1 MNASVWRVL
10 EERTRQLDKI
20 IEIERKAEQDLFL
33 KNLVNPRLYSW
44 RYHCGDLRVLIKKIP
59 PHKMLR
65 FKGKDRSILIIKSS
79 RCVIEILDTD
89 QRESNRDNLKKF
101 LSIEEAVIAILEAKA
116 EDTIKFLAGT
126 DVKMEL
132 LPIPRDSTFSDY
144 L

>member
-10 EERTRQLDKI
+10 EERTRQLEKI

-33 KNLVNPRLYSW
+33 KNFVNPRLYSW
-44 RYHCGDLRVLIKKIP
+44 RYHCDDLMVLIKKIP

-65 FKGKDRSILIIKSS
+65 FKDKDRSILIIKSS
-79 RCVIEILDTD
+79 HSVIKILDTD

-101 LSIEEAVIAILEAKA
+101 LSIEETVIAILEAKA
-116 EDTIKFLAGT
+116 EDTIKFLADT

-132 LPIPRDSTFSDY
+132 LPIPRESTFSDY